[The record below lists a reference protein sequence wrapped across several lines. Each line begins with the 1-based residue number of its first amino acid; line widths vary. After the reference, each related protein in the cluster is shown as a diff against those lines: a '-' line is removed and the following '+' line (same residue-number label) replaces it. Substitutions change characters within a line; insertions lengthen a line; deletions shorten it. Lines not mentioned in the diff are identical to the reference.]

1 MVPPTPPQSGTHM
14 YPLIADAHAQAANSG
29 GITDQ
34 IMSSGVG
41 QFLPIV
47 LIFVVFYFIILRPQQ
62 AEQKKLKARLAAVKK
77 GDRVLTAG
85 GIIGVVTKARDGAP
99 EIEVEIAPTVRVTVQ
114 RDTLV
119 NVVGAGGAEVK

>member
-1 MVPPTPPQSGTHM
+1 
-14 YPLIADAHAQAANSG
+14 
-29 GITDQ
+29 
-34 IMSSGVG
+34 
-41 QFLPIV
+41 
-47 LIFVVFYFIILRPQQ
+47 VVFYFIILRPQQ
-62 AEQKKLKARLAAVKK
+62 AEQKKLKARLASVKK

-85 GIIGVVTKARDGAP
+85 GIIGMVTKARDGAP

>member
-1 MVPPTPPQSGTHM
+1 M
-14 YPLIADAHAQAANSG
+14 YPLIADAHAQTAAPSNG
-29 GITDQ
+29 GFADAIL
-34 IMSSGVG
+34 SSGVG
-41 QFLPIV
+41 QFLPII

-62 AEQKKLKARLAAVKK
+62 SEQKKLKSRLAAVKK

-119 NVVGAGGAEVK
+119 NVLGAGGAEVK

>member
-1 MVPPTPPQSGTHM
+1 MTDLLV
-14 YPLIADAHAQAANSG
+14 NSP
-29 GITDQ
+29 
-34 IMSSGVG
+34 VG

-62 AEQKKLKARLAAVKK
+62 AEQKKLKAKLAAVKK

-85 GIIGVVTKARDGAP
+85 GIIGVVQKSRDGAA
-99 EIEVEIAPTVRVTVQ
+99 EIEVEIAPNVRVAVM

-119 NVVGAGGAEVK
+119 NVLTGITAETK